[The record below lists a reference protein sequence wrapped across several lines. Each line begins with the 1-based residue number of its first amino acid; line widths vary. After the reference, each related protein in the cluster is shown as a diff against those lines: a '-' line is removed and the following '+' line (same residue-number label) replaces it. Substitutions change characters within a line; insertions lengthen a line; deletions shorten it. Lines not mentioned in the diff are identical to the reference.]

1 MTTIYFG
8 IGSRLGLDWL
18 RDRIFE
24 LPRSDRWQALARA
37 ALRDDLYELHRGL
50 TRDVLSESEAAA
62 RGDGD
67 GAIEEWLERNA
78 APVARAEEV
87 LSDVRA
93 SESYDT
99 TTLPVLLRELKN
111 LV

>member
-1 MTTIYFG
+1 MC
-8 IGSRLGLDWL
+8 S
-18 RDRIFE
+18 
-24 LPRSDRWQALARA
+24 SDL
-37 ALRDDLYELHRGL
+37 LRDDLYELHRRL
-50 TRDVLSESEAAA
+50 TRDVLNETEAAG
-62 RGDGD
+62 RDDGD
-67 GAIEEWLERNA
+67 GAIEEWLQNNA
-78 APVARAEEV
+78 ASVQRAEQV